1 MTQVDPKDEKIFA
14 YVVERNVPVTIKQVM
29 KALVISETHAKR
41 ALEFFVSVG
50 LAEATKQGSIKFY
63 KVKS

>member
-1 MTQVDPKDEKIFA
+1 MTQVDPKDEKILT
-14 YVVERNVPVTIKQVM
+14 YITERNTPVTVKQAM

-41 ALEFFVSVG
+41 ALDFFVSAG
-50 LAEATKQGSIKFY
+50 LADVSKQGSIKFY